1 MVVIHRLVVLS
12 VLVAATSIASDLPW
26 YASYEAGLD
35 AFRAGDHAAARR
47 HFEEALEARPEPG
60 LHVPTTELHSVDYFP
75 HLYLAICAYHT
86 GDIDTARHELEASE
100 ASGAAAGSTVGAALL
115 THYRTL
121 LFPAAGAAVVAP
133 PAVVRPAATEPPD
146 DALAKLRAAP
156 RKPEVLDEDEVVR
169 LARETLVRCGLPA
182 DTLPRT
188 APWYFH
194 YELGQRLAEKG
205 DAQRAV
211 DALLAATERK
221 PLPDA
226 AARMYGMWF
235 IAYRPYLEI
244 AANHAELGNWECA
257 FSALELS
264 ERTGEVRENRVD
276 EAFQR
281 HRSLLDEVKAHL
293 ATRNAPLQ
301 AP

>member
-1 MVVIHRLVVLS
+1 MIVIRRLVVLL
-12 VLVAATSIASDLPW
+12 VLVAATSVASDLPW

-47 HFEEALEARPEPG
+47 HFAEALEARPEAG
-60 LHVPTTELHSVDYFP
+60 LNVPTTDLHSVDYFP
-75 HLYLAICAYHT
+75 HLYLAISTYHT
-86 GDIDTARHELEASE
+86 GDIDGARRELEASE
-100 ASGAAAGSTVGAALL
+100 AAGAAAQSHLGSALL

-121 LFPAAGAAVVAP
+121 LFPASGASVVPPPRPRAAVV
-133 PAVVRPAATEPPD
+133 EPPD
-146 DALAKLRAAP
+146 DALAQLRAAP
-156 RKPEVLDEDEVVR
+156 RKPEVLAEDEVVR

-244 AANHAELGNWECA
+244 AANHVELGNWECA

-276 EAFQR
+276 EAFER

-293 ATRNAPLQ
+293 ATRDAPQQ